1 MVEITYNGNTI
12 AALASGQTA
21 TLACKDKIMA
31 SDVLITGTCSVE
43 YKGVVI
49 AELAAGQTAT
59 LACKD
64 KIMATNVVVTVA
76 ESALEPL
83 PTLSITLDGDTLSIT
98 DESGLAEE
106 FVILVDGVETETVK
120 TSATVTITNREY
132 DIDPADAIVMYVS
145 ANGEA
150 ASIEVEIGKTETI
163 EVQTNTTLT
172 IEGNGSGIRTLDVLE
187 ITGLIDG
194 YIGNVVCPGED
205 FNVRGDGTITVS
217 AYND

>member
-1 MVEITYNGNTI
+1 MAEITYNGNTI

-43 YKGVVI
+43 YNGVVI

-83 PTLSITLDGDTLSIT
+83 PTPSITLDGDTLSIT

-106 FVILVDGVETETVK
+106 FVILVDGVET
-120 TSATVTITNREY
+120 ATVSAMISFAIWWESWAYQAEQGMTWREW
-132 DIDPADAIVMYVS
+132 IVSEY
-145 ANGEA
+145 
-150 ASIEVEIGKTETI
+150 
-163 EVQTNTTLT
+163 NTDGWYLR
-172 IEGNGSGIRTLDVLE
+172 EDESGIRYDEYNGITVDLDAE
-187 ITGLIDG
+187 IIDG
-194 YIGNVVCPGED
+194 RIYFQRYTGGLN
-205 FNVRGDGTITVS
+205 
-217 AYND
+217 